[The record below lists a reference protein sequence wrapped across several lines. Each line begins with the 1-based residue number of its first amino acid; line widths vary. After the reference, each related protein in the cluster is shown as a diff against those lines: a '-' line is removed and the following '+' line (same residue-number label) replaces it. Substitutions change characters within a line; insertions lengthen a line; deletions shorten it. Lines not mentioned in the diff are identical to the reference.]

1 MLIGSQAPTNRFFS
15 YFTPD
20 EISRQ
25 LRALGFT
32 DIEDHT
38 AQDVIGKYLGESPDF
53 EEDPLCQAHLR
64 YPRADN

>member
-1 MLIGSQAPTNRFFS
+1 MLASAGEPFFS
-15 YFTPD
+15 YSTPD

-53 EEDPLCQAHLR
+53 EEEPTRALR
-64 YPRADN
+64 ASRILRASR